1 MRRTRPATKRARV
14 WYAAGG
20 WQDASMTST
29 SPEPE
34 HPDDPEDLEEEAKR
48 KFREALERKR
58 AREAGTARGL
68 GGKPAGNV
76 QGEHGPARSRRSF
89 RRRGDG

>member
-1 MRRTRPATKRARV
+1 
-14 WYAAGG
+14 
-20 WQDASMTST
+20 MTSS

-34 HPDDPEDLEEEAKR
+34 RPDDPEDLKEADDSEDLKEPDDPEDLKEEANR

-76 QGEHGPARSRRSF
+76 QGRHGPALSRRSF